1 MGLKRSCHPREQ
13 YLRPLWQLV
22 YRDYPSKDQYL
33 PVSHEEEME
42 AIKQYQN
49 NTRVSCDT
57 IEVGDLEMQQN

>member
-1 MGLKRSCHPREQ
+1 V
-13 YLRPLWQLV
+13 YL
-22 YRDYPSKDQYL
+22 DYPLKDQYL

-49 NTRVSCDT
+49 NTRISCDT